1 MSVDQ
6 TNDIRRGTVKIF
18 IMFVVL
24 SIYSMGLAYAVEM
37 PDAVDAAERVDKL
50 GAVGV
55 LAFGFI
61 LSLGTTAYLIR
72 FVFTRLM
79 GVIDGNTRIIA
90 ETSQTMNRVNEAI
103 QHCRDK

>member
-1 MSVDQ
+1 MSDDQ
-6 TNDIRRGTVKIF
+6 RIDIQKKVTAIF
-18 IMFVVL
+18 ILFAVL

-61 LSLGTTAYLIR
+61 LSLGTTGYLVKCL
-72 FVFTRLM
+72 FGKLL
-79 GVIDGNTRIIA
+79 GVIDACTKTLS
-90 ETSQTMNRVNEAI
+90 ETNQTMQQVNSAI

>member
-1 MSVDQ
+1 MSDDQ
-6 TNDIRRGTVKIF
+6 RIDIQKKVTAIF
-18 IMFVVL
+18 ILFAVL

-61 LSLGTTAYLIR
+61 LSLGTTGYLVKCL
-72 FVFTRLM
+72 FGKLL
-79 GVIDGNTRIIA
+79 GVIDACTKTLS
-90 ETSQTMNRVNEAI
+90 ETNQTMQQVNTAI